1 LAQEVGFFL
10 RMAHLILLYQVL
22 LLILLE
28 VVQSS
33 PVLEINIIIVQIV
46 LGLMSL

>member
-1 LAQEVGFFL
+1 
-10 RMAHLILLYQVL
+10 MAHLILLYQVL